1 MKKTIIALLMMLFFI
16 TTVYSKDTIKFTS
29 PDGLPALHKLI
40 YPTEE

>member
-29 PDGLPALHKLI
+29 PDGLPALSI
-40 YPTEE
+40 VR